1 MLSYPNHLSFTKD
14 HVCAA
19 VHRNMCVLQQ
29 LHKDQNTMTY
39 SSGEE
44 GIEQE
49 EAADADDE
57 DPGLPSAAIQSG
69 EEVNGPG

>member
-1 MLSYPNHLSFTKD
+1 
-14 HVCAA
+14 
-19 VHRNMCVLQQ
+19 
-29 LHKDQNTMTY
+29 MTY

-49 EAADADDE
+49 EAADEDDE